1 MTKPLIKRV
10 QKDDDLYYVKV
21 TKAQNYNEIDEPK
34 EVDNQFFGKI
44 EGFEVDD
51 EGKIRSTVPN
61 LDEILQ
67 ARRLDGDFVILLEG
81 EKGPVG
87 VLSYTVSDIDKMAEY
102 AGLADASLDEKE
114 DNAYNL
120 AEDLASQYEE
130 YFAFKCESYSFEI
143 LDTDDNVLFS
153 SNAYPSVEEALLD
166 ADGVIKNQN
175 FHKVPSI

>member
-10 QKDDDLYYVKV
+10 QKDDDLYFVKV

-34 EVDNQFFGKI
+34 EVDTQFFGKI

-61 LDEILQ
+61 LDDILQ
-67 ARRLDGDFVILLEG
+67 ARRLDGDFVVSLKG

-87 VLSYTVSDIDKMAEY
+87 VLSYSASDIDKMAEY

-114 DNAYNL
+114 DYAYDL
-120 AEDLASQYEE
+120 AEELAGQYEE
-130 YFAFKCESYSFEI
+130 YFAFKCDSYSFEI
-143 LDTDDNVLFS
+143 LDTNDNVLFS
-153 SNAYPSVEEALLD
+153 SNAYPSAEEALLD

-175 FHKVPSI
+175 FHRAPSI